1 MKTILSPHTHR
12 IPDPLIDLKSVETTE
27 AFNASSSILYA
38 MAEFGRDERQLAA
51 DALVFNPSISKKV
64 IKALVKR
71 QAWKRNDFT
80 EAQPGKFHHEHRQLI
95 VEGKKIPDK
104 SQEIL
109 FTLSKR
115 WGGKKDKFTY
125 YGSYDV
131 TPETLNLIAD
141 VAKKDGTILSEKVHN
156 EDRGKYISIKESARQ
171 GIQWIQDRVL
181 YGPTTTPH
189 NDIVQKFL
197 RRANLSR
204 VLPTYHHRVLHPID
218 TLKNKIVPPLRKK
231 KRIRLLEFQRINEQG
246 ITYQGWMDGG
256 TSLIHSSPSLEGI
269 LANHTRPIA
278 TIETQAAAFDSFMNA
293 AYLFPRKEKH
303 FIRLANELRDNVL
316 NHFWMKNM
324 SYFGMGVDRDQHDRM
339 RLIKTLGANAAEILN
354 TSFFDDLGEEKKQLY
369 VSGIIRMI
377 FSTEF
382 ITPAGVRTRGKS
394 FAYLSDISPEKN
406 QPNTL
411 FDYWDYQG
419 SETSWIVQTGRIAE
433 GLRRQGFYALSEQLE
448 NRILNTVHIVG
459 YNLEYVYIGARGPLE
474 NIVAYTIQEKGTPY
488 AASPQT
494 NIVEIA
500 ATNIPEFTQTWTA
513 SKVAAIL
520 HRRMSLAVQPQT
532 KKGTWQQ
539 ELEQKIVA
547 QLKNRNEYVTV
558 LETME
563 EMLAARNNGYLFL
576 VNKEAGHYAEQ
587 QIVSRAQEFYTTN
600 FPTKKSWR

>member
-1 MKTILSPHTHR
+1 MKTVLPQHVYKL
-12 IPDPLIDLKSVETTE
+12 PDPLIDLKSVETTE

-51 DALVFNPSISKKV
+51 DALVFDPAISKKV

-95 VEGKKIPDK
+95 VEGKEIPEK

-115 WGGKKDKFTY
+115 WGGKKDTFTY

-141 VAKKDGTILSEKVHN
+141 VAKQDGTILSEKVKN
-156 EDRGKYISIKESARQ
+156 EDRGRYISIKESARQ

-181 YGPTTTPH
+181 YGPTTTPQ

-197 RRANLSR
+197 RKANLSR

-218 TLKNKIVPPLRKK
+218 MLKNRIVPPLRKS
-231 KRIRLLEFQRINEQG
+231 KRVRLLEFQRINQHG

-256 TSLIHSSPSLEGI
+256 TSLIHSTLGLEGI
-269 LANHTRPIA
+269 LANHTGPIA
-278 TIETQAAAFDSFMNA
+278 TIETQAAAFDAFMNA

-303 FIRLANELRDNVL
+303 FTRLAEELRKNVL
-316 NHFWMKNM
+316 EYFWMDDLA
-324 SYFGMGVDRDQHDRM
+324 YFGMGVDRDNKDKL
-339 RLIKTLGANAAEILN
+339 RLIQTLGANGAEILN
-354 TSFFDDLGEEKKQLY
+354 TSFFDNLANSEKQKYLT
-369 VSGIIRMI
+369 GIVKMI
-377 FSTEF
+377 FSKEF
-382 ITPAGVRTRGKS
+382 LTPAGIRTRAKS
-394 FAYLSDISPEKN
+394 QAFLSDISPQGN
-406 QPNTL
+406 QPNSL
-411 FDYWDYQG
+411 SDYWDYQG

-433 GLRRQGFYALSEQLE
+433 GLRRQGFYSLSEQLE
-448 NRILNTVHIVG
+448 NRILNTVHIFG
-459 YNLEYVYIGARGPLE
+459 YNLEYVYVGARGFLE
-474 NIVAYTIQEKGTPY
+474 NVVAYNIQEKGTPQ
-488 AASPQT
+488 AVSPQT
-494 NIVEIA
+494 KIVEIA

-532 KKGTWQQ
+532 KKGTWQDH
-539 ELEQKIVA
+539 LEQETLT
-547 QLKNRNEYVTV
+547 QMKNRNEYVT
-558 LETME
+558 LLRTTE
-563 EMLAARNNGYLFL
+563 EILQARNNGYLFL
-576 VNKEAGHYAEQ
+576 VNKEAGQHAEQ
-587 QIVSRAQEFYTTN
+587 EIMAKAKNFYH
-600 FPTKKSWR
+600 PHS